1 MCVEVDAAAPWRQPP
16 LESTTVKMVGAE
28 ICVGTPVPLRCR
40 RYQIIAGV
48 IEERGIERLFAGR
61 PSVAHLL
68 SFIIRTG
75 NTFLGSLLWVRHK
88 PAAQT
93 PGLPRLTKEHLAKG
107 SACSVAAAQL
117 GGQTLLHTPSTCLTP
132 LLYFKPRCML
142 LGAATS
148 RGS

>member
-1 MCVEVDAAAPWRQPP
+1 MPAAAAGEHDCENGWSR
-16 LESTTVKMVGAE
+16 K

-75 NTFLGSLLWVRHK
+75 NTFLGSLLWVRHE

-107 SACSVAAAQL
+107 SAWSVAAARL
-117 GGQTLLHTPSTCLTP
+117 GGQTLLHTPSTCLNP
-132 LLYFKPRCML
+132 VAVFQAML
-142 LGAATS
+142 HAAVRRQS